1 MLCLASMHIR
11 QPCSTCDRQFACYRG
26 KHFQLRHCTAESPL
40 QQATEAAAK
49 KLVDADNPQPAAA
62 AADKSQAAD
71 QPRAAPAAAA
81 AAAAPGAIT
90 FETEA
95 MPSAEGGPG
104 EAPLLQEHLG
114 N

>member
-11 QPCSTCDRQFACYRG
+11 QPCSTCDRQFACYRV

-40 QQATEAAAK
+40 
-49 KLVDADNPQPAAA
+49 QPAAA